1 MKATG
6 GHMELTVSSKKAITG
21 PEEIVD
27 IFETIQKTE
36 NEMDRMKE
44 KCWVVGLNTR
54 NIIVYVELVSMG
66 TLNASLVH
74 PREVFRFAITKA
86 VSGIIMVHN
95 HPSGD
100 LNPSD
105 DDLVLTRRLYD
116 AGKILGIDLHDHIIL
131 ADWSGYT
138 SLKGNGHF

>member
-1 MKATG
+1 
-6 GHMELTVSSKKAITG
+6 MELKVSSKKAITG

-27 IFETIQKTE
+27 IFEMIQKTE

-131 ADWSGYT
+131 ADGSGYT